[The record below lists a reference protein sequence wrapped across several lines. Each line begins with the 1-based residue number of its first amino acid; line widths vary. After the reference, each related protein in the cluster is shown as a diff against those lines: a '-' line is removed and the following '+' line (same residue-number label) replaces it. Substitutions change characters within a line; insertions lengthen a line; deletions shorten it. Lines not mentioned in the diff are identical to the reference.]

1 MLITIGNAL
10 SARSEEYS
18 PQRHKE
24 HKEDKIK
31 CASASRR
38 LPVMTRPLAYLSSVF
53 FVPLVPLW

>member
-24 HKEDKIK
+24 DKKK

-38 LPVMTRPLAYLSSVF
+38 LAVMTCPLAYLSSVF
-53 FVPLVPLW
+53 FVPFVPLW